1 MQTASVAKYQV
12 LKLKHLPPLS
22 ATAVQLLELLADENQ
37 SLEKLA
43 HVISQ
48 DPGISAR
55 ILGVANSAYFA
66 QTKPVLTIEDA
77 IIRVLGLNMVRSL
90 SFSLAVSGVFDTKQC
105 PNFSLETYWYRALAT
120 AALSRMLVGH
130 IAQADK
136 PDPDSVYLS
145 GLLFDIGILVLVHL
159 YPDSYATVLARAE
172 GADRESLSQ
181 LEEDLVGISSRVAGG
196 WLLDRW
202 HLPQTVV
209 QVVQQN
215 DHDAG
220 IEPFLVAMAAD
231 WICRGVNQEID
242 TTEYSQMIPNGEI
255 EIVQAE
261 FIRQDEDI
269 RTIANLLAN

>member
-43 HVISQ
+43 YVISQ

-105 PNFSLETYWYRALAT
+105 PNFSQEAYWYQALAT
-120 AALSRMLVGH
+120 AALSRMFVGH

-136 PDPDSVYLS
+136 PDPDAVYLS
-145 GLLFDIGILVLVHL
+145 GLLFNIGVLVLVHL
-159 YPDSYATVLARAE
+159 YPDSYAAVLAKS
-172 GADRESLSQ
+172 GAVDRRTLSL
-181 LEEDLVGISSRVAGG
+181 LEEDLVGISSRDAGG

-209 QVVQQN
+209 HVVQQN
-215 DHDAG
+215 DQEGG
-220 IEPFLVAMAAD
+220 IEPALVAMAAD
-231 WICRGVNQEID
+231 WICQGVSQEKD
-242 TTEYSQMIPNGEI
+242 PTEYSQMISHEEI
-255 EIVQAE
+255 GIVQAK
-261 FIRQDEDI
+261 FLRQDEDI
-269 RTIANLLAN
+269 RTIANLLAS

>member
-48 DPGISAR
+48 DPGIAAR

-90 SFSLAVSGVFDTKQC
+90 SFSLAVSGAFDTKQC
-105 PNFSLETYWYRALAT
+105 PNFNLETYWYQALAT
-120 AALSRMLVGH
+120 AALSRMFVGH

-136 PDPDSVYLS
+136 SDPDFVYLS
-145 GLLFDIGILVLVHL
+145 GLLFDIGTLVLVHL

-181 LEEDLVGISSRVAGG
+181 LEEELVGISSRDAGG
-196 WLLDRW
+196 WLLARW

-215 DHDAG
+215 DQDGG
-220 IEPFLVAMAAD
+220 IEPTLVAMAAD
-231 WICRGVNQEID
+231 WICQGVNQEID
-242 TTEYSQMIPNGEI
+242 TTGYSQMIPNEEI

-261 FIRQDEDI
+261 FLRQDEDI

>member
-1 MQTASVAKYQV
+1 MQTASIAKYQV

-22 ATAVQLLELLADENQ
+22 ATAVQLLELLADDDL

-43 HVISQ
+43 QVISQ

-90 SFSLAVSGVFDTKQC
+90 SFSLAVSGAFDTKQC
-105 PNFSLETYWYRALAT
+105 PNFNLEAYWYRALAT
-120 AALSRMLVGH
+120 AALSRMFAGH
-130 IAQADK
+130 IKPAYK
-136 PDPDSVYLS
+136 PDPDCVYLS
-145 GLLFDIGILVLVHL
+145 GLLFDIGVLVLVHL
-159 YPDSYATVLARAE
+159 YPDSYAAVLAKAE
-172 GADRESLSQ
+172 DADRQALSL
-181 LEEDLVGISSRVAGG
+181 LEEDLVGISSRDAGG

-209 QVVQQN
+209 QVVQQ
-215 DHDAG
+215 DSQDGG
-220 IEPFLVAMAAD
+220 IEPALVAMAAD
-231 WICRGVNQEID
+231 WICQGVNQEKD
-242 TTEYSQMIPNGEI
+242 TAECSQMIANEEI
-255 EIVQAE
+255 EIIQAE
-261 FIRQDEDI
+261 FLRQDEDI

>member
-48 DPGISAR
+48 DPGIAAR

-66 QTKPVLTIEDA
+66 QTKPVLTVEDA

-90 SFSLAVSGVFDTKQC
+90 SFSLAISGAFDTKQC
-105 PNFSLETYWYRALAT
+105 PNFSLQNYWYQSLAT
-120 AALSRMLVGH
+120 AALSRMFVEY
-130 IAQADK
+130 IAKADK
-136 PDPDSVYLS
+136 PDPDCVYLS
-145 GLLFDIGILVLVHL
+145 GLLFDIGTLVLVHL
-159 YPDSYATVLARAE
+159 YPDSYATVLVKAE
-172 GADRESLSQ
+172 GEDRESLYR
-181 LEEDLVGISSRVAGG
+181 LEEDLVGISSRDAGG
-196 WLLDRW
+196 LLLDRW

-209 QVVQQN
+209 KVVQQN
-215 DHDAG
+215 DQDG
-220 IEPFLVAMAAD
+220 GVEPALVAMAAD
-231 WICRGVNQEID
+231 WISQGVGLQKD
-242 TTEYSQMIPNGEI
+242 ATEYSQMIPNEMI

-261 FIRQDEDI
+261 FLRQDEGI